1 MAWLQLETDLG
12 NTEADSIERL
22 LEELGA
28 LAITLKDAGDHP
40 LLEPAP
46 GETPIWPT
54 IILTALFP
62 EDISEAS
69 LVKALGTQ
77 FSPENLQFSRIEDQ
91 NWQANFEHDLQ
102 PRRFGRR
109 LWVTPD
115 NNESLPADSVA
126 ITLTPGLAFGSGE
139 HPTTAMC
146 LNWLDGLNL
155 QGTRVLDFGC
165 GSGIL
170 GLAAA
175 ALGAKIVLM
184 TDNDPQAL
192 TAAADNAGKNELQE
206 RVHIELAAKIE
217 DSVRYDILLANI
229 LSGTLIE
236 LGPNLDG
243 LMRPGARMAITGIL
257 AEQAEEVCA
266 AWSGWAD
273 MTVGDQID
281 GWVLLTGSKNIKE
294 GSKD

>member
-12 NTEADSIERL
+12 TREADSIERL

-28 LAITLKDAGDHP
+28 VAITLQDAGDHP

-62 EDISEAS
+62 EDVSEAS
-69 LVKALGTQ
+69 LVTALSTQ
-77 FSPENLQFSRIEDQ
+77 FSPENLHFRYIEDQ
-91 NWQANFEHDLQ
+91 NWQANFEHNLR

-109 LWVTPD
+109 LWITP
-115 NNESLPADSVA
+115 NNKESLPADSVA

-146 LNWLDGLNL
+146 LNWLDSLDL
-155 QGTRVLDFGC
+155 QGSQVLDFGC

-175 ALGAKIVLM
+175 ALGAESVLM
-184 TDNDPQAL
+184 THNDPQAL
-192 TAAADNAGKNELQE
+192 TAAK
-206 RVHIELAAKIE
+206 
-217 DSVRYDILLANI
+217 
-229 LSGTLIE
+229 
-236 LGPNLDG
+236 
-243 LMRPGARMAITGIL
+243 
-257 AEQAEEVCA
+257 
-266 AWSGWAD
+266 
-273 MTVGDQID
+273 
-281 GWVLLTGSKNIKE
+281 
-294 GSKD
+294 